1 MNVST
6 ASRSPLA
13 AHTGQFVYKP
23 DSHAAVKEMCPFLVG
38 DRWQGWVGITGH
50 SRVKQKS
57 TCWACCMGSCAC
69 KARSWHSCEDRGI
82 SGSRSV
88 LRSTVGRSAG
98 RRTLPFLT
106 VLSDPWVFKRYVS
119 ICGYIAVDCFCI
131 CLKKSY
137 SFWAWWHTP
146 VILACRRQEDCSSRP
161 AWAI

>member
-1 MNVST
+1 MPQCPILWSRDTARSVSGP
-6 ASRSPLA
+6 SECLHSQQISPGCPHGA
-13 AHTGQFVYKP
+13 ICYKP

-88 LRSTVGRSAG
+88 LRSTVGRLAG

-106 VLSDPWVFKRYVS
+106 VLSDPWVLKRYVS
-119 ICGYIAVDCFCI
+119 ICGVHRCWLFLYLF
-131 CLKKSY
+131 KK
-137 SFWAWWHTP
+137 
-146 VILACRRQEDCSSRP
+146 IL
-161 AWAI
+161 